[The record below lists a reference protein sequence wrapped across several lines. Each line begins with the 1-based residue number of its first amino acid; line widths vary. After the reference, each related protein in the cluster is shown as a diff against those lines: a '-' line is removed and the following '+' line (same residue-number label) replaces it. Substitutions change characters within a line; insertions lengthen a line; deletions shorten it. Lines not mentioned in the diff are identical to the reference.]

1 MTKIVT
7 TWQEFLN
14 QQSTNNLQTMPD
26 AEGNFVTPI
35 TDLGL
40 IALTGDEAANFL
52 HNQLTNDVA
61 QLPLDQ
67 IRLAGY
73 CSPKGRLLAT
83 LLMWKS
89 DQTIFL
95 QLPRTIQAAVQ
106 KRLQMFVM
114 RSKAK
119 LADVTEEY
127 AVIGLG
133 GTAVGAALA
142 PWFTDLPTAPYA
154 KIDNANGTLIRCSDA
169 NDVARYQWIA
179 SQQIAIAAWT
189 PLSETLPVVDD
200 RVWRLGQ
207 IQAGIPQITLAT
219 QEQFVPQMINYEVV
233 GGVNFKKGCYPGQE
247 IVARSQYLGKLKRR
261 AVLANVDAIDVD
273 AGTEVFSSA
282 DPLQPCGMIVNA
294 ERLDPNGK
302 TTTCLLEI
310 KLAALDNGSVHIGSA
325 SGPQL
330 SFIPLP
336 YAMPDP
342 VAPAVKLS

>member
-7 TWQEFLN
+7 SWPEFLAQYPADN
-14 QQSTNNLQTMPD
+14 QMKAPD
-26 AEGNFVTPI
+26 ADGNFVTPI

-40 IALTGDEAANFL
+40 IALSGDDSAKFL

-67 IRLAGY
+67 SRLAGY

-83 LLMWKS
+83 LLMWKN

-95 QLPRTIQAAVQ
+95 QLPRPIQAAIQ

-114 RSKAK
+114 RSKAT
-119 LADVTEEY
+119 LTDVTDNY
-127 AVIGLG
+127 AVLGLG
-133 GTAVGAALA
+133 GKAVGSALA
-142 PWFTDLPTAPYA
+142 PWFPELPSAPYA
-154 KIDNANGTLIRCSDA
+154 KIDNANGALIRSSDA
-169 NDVARYQWIA
+169 NGVARYQWITTPE
-179 SQQIAIAAWT
+179 IAIEAWEN
-189 PLSETLPVVDD
+189 LSEKLPAVED

-207 IQAGIPQITLAT
+207 IQAGVPQITLAT

-261 AVLANVDAIDVD
+261 AVLANVDAIDVA
-273 AGTEVFSSA
+273 AGTEVFSSV

-294 ERLDPNGK
+294 ERLAHDGNASS
-302 TTTCLLEI
+302 CLLEI
-310 KLAALDNGSVHIGSA
+310 KLAALETGSVHLGSA

-330 SFIPLP
+330 TFIPVP

-342 VAPAVKLS
+342 VAPAVKLK

>member
-14 QQSTNNLQTMPD
+14 QQSTCHLQTMPD
-26 AEGNFVTPI
+26 ADGNFVTPI

-40 IALTGDEAANFL
+40 IALTGDEAGSFL

-67 IRLAGY
+67 TRLAGY

-95 QLPRTIQAAVQ
+95 QLPRTIQVTVQ

-114 RSKAK
+114 RAKAK
-119 LADVTEEY
+119 LTDVTDNY

-133 GTAVGAALA
+133 GAVVGAALA
-142 PWFTDLPTAPYA
+142 PWFTDLPPVPYA
-154 KIDNANGTLIRCSDA
+154 KIDNASGTLIRCSDA
-169 NDVARYQWIA
+169 NGVARYQWIA
-179 SQQIAIAAWT
+179 SQEIAIAAWT
-189 PLSETLPVVDD
+189 TLSETLPVVDD

-207 IQAGIPQITLAT
+207 IQAGIAQITLAT

-261 AVLANVDAIDVD
+261 AVLANVDAIDVV

-294 ERLDPNGK
+294 ERLDQNGK

-310 KLAALDNGSVHIGSA
+310 KLAALENGSVHMGSA

-342 VAPAVKLS
+342 VAPAVKL